1 MGEVMTRG
9 IINMPLEMVMGSI
22 NGIENYHSTAQ
33 SLLADYD
40 ALRAENERLRKVT
53 HVMIPTDTMEQEFAK
68 YHRRGFDAGVQHEQ
82 AKTTELK
89 RDADRWRF
97 YREWYSN
104 PAEAE
109 ANVDAAMEA
118 ATQPSDKP

>member
-1 MGEVMTRG
+1 MKRVGRFGRYTPPQPSREA
-9 IINMPLEMVMGSI
+9 LE
-22 NGIENYHSTAQ
+22 
-33 SLLADYD
+33 
-40 ALRAENERLRKVT
+40 AEN
-53 HVMIPTDTMEQEFAK
+53 A
-68 YHRRGFDAGVQHEQ
+68 
-82 AKTTELK
+82 ELK

-97 YREWYSN
+97 YREGYSN